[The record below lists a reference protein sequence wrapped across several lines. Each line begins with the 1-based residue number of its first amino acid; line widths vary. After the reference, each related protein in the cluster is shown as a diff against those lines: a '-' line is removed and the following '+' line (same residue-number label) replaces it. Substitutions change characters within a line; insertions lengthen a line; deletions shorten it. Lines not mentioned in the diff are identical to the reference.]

1 MNQKHSRHQGL
12 ILLIVL
18 GMLSLFSLL
27 AISFM
32 VITSQSRRANAG
44 RAGRD
49 FRGTAPEKL
58 LDDAIRPVLR
68 GTTDPSSFL
77 RGQSLLADLH
87 GSQEQPLRVRVRNT
101 MFGVTANLLPPNN
114 PQNYNQPITHNSTER
129 PLLLAGRFL
138 RIPIVMNNRPLGGEL
153 PRDNVDFPTTMN
165 PYPVIDPQSDLPIE
179 NDAWTSRVATFL
191 SGPLQGQSFR
201 IVRYIGFEFI
211 PAATPAPSLAQSY
224 SIVIDLQD
232 AAAGL
237 ATVGTTTRSIAEW
250 ASQLPIGSNQAAKR
264 GLFLCYGT
272 VPPSGTA
279 QLSDGYEILINA
291 TPLNSHG
298 VGINGNLNDPNG
310 VSRPDPIAPA
320 GSPIATA
327 VSSADI
333 NLLNIPTS
341 FQPNRTVPNTP
352 PLVPFGDADEDYDA
366 ADYQNWYLSH
376 SHAGATDS
384 SMIIPSFHRA
394 ALINYIVNAKNPR
407 DYEDGDLYVA
417 VMRILRAAGR
427 PLSVRLEDRS
437 VGLQIVTNP
446 DFDGGNQGQFTTL
459 GDERSTQLNV
469 IWDSQSSWQDPNN
482 RTGFTAFLD
491 WVRWL
496 TKGPWD
502 VDNDGN
508 GVYDGIW
515 IDPNLP
521 LITSREGKLL
531 KALVSYTIESLDSR
545 LDLNATG
552 NLQQTAAPNVY
563 DAPTDANYAIGPGQ
577 YIPQGFG
584 YGPADVSF
592 RHLFGIG
599 TAGQNAY
606 RAFLQDRYGGRMP
619 NASGVVQSETLPG
632 TGINDLRSQLNQ
644 RELRPG
650 PLGGVGYTHSALPA
664 VPPAVFGRLAIGV
677 DRLGNPI
684 LNNSGTPQVVN
695 EPYESGILSGGRGDT
710 LYSITEWERMTRLSN
725 WDRSSLPRRLNS
737 SIAAANLVTPRS
749 RHLRHIPAS
758 VSRNTGRQSTS
769 MYELVREMFAFN
781 PPRDASNNPITVP
794 LSYQAYRE
802 LFPIEFQQGRG
813 FNINR
818 VLGNGVDED
827 GDGNVDEIEEQLKNG
842 IDENNNGVVDEAA
855 ERDWTA
861 YQQRTIVS
869 NGSAPFLQNPA
880 EAPIPGQVVIG
891 GTAYHRGIFEGFLD
905 PTFEALATAALNG
918 GANTDSDGDGQ
929 RDIDTL
935 RYHFGAQSR
944 QLLARNLY
952 CLAMLVLPREL
963 YLSNV
968 NDPSGNPAPVTG
980 DDRARRIAQWAVNVV
995 DFRDADSAMTRF
1007 PYDPDP
1013 FTPKPNGA
1021 YWVPD
1026 PAAGEVVWGMEQ
1038 PDVILTESLATHDL
1052 RVRDTMNDSSGDTRS
1067 PTGDDDLDQVRTPE
1081 ASAFLELMALRTT
1094 SGANATNVPGV
1105 AGGTHVTI
1113 GGLNQLNLSA
1123 LSPAID
1129 VEMNSTTLSTQYPV
1143 YRVVFSRPETID
1155 RSSGNAQPHG
1165 HQPTNN
1171 PTINPQTPLGLQ
1183 EQAQQADRLTATYQ
1197 ISNDPN
1203 RQNGLAWDTNDL
1215 TELAP
1220 VEIDRVLIFAPWSS
1234 NLGIPDLPS
1243 TITPDQY
1250 ENRVYSNSSSAGI
1263 TLFGGQYL
1271 VVGPRET
1278 TFFGSRDL
1286 GPGNYEHNPN
1296 PHRIALGDSYGL
1308 TPALVSGDV
1317 TVFGT
1322 DQANTTPN
1330 VGVGRDSSYMRPI
1343 QAMIASQSAPWSAT
1357 VTGQGGQVYQRPER
1371 IGLNISAPY
1380 RDAYYPAPREV
1391 HDSSDTMDDALTG
1404 APGYASREAD
1414 AYYDFDA
1421 GVGTLPGAF
1430 DATRGPL
1437 SDPNLWPIRDSE
1449 SQTMPQEPGQGTVLN
1464 YCTAYLQRLADP
1476 ERPWHRDLNPYIT
1489 LDWIPMDLTVFN
1501 GEDTQPNPAPEFA
1514 FNSRQKTGA
1523 MADVAGGFLP
1533 LAGAGDRK
1541 TFLSYGTTEPQQSTP
1556 VVGSDAHFD
1565 VELPLDWNR
1574 GPASRPTQTDA
1585 AHFAT
1590 LGYLNSTFTLAGE
1603 TNGSTFANDYVGA
1616 PMDVPSS
1623 LFWLDRAYTN
1633 AAEMAWA
1640 PLSAPGQLM
1649 QEFAAPNGAPS
1660 SSTGPASAP
1669 TAPSDY
1675 VHLPNFMQPIAPQN
1689 GSNNQ
1694 LAPATLFDLV
1704 ETPSPWMDAE
1714 EFVSPSEIAL
1724 TSVNPNLQQQAI
1736 NYIFEPHRA
1745 PYNRLSNFTEPGR
1758 ININDVAEPAVWQG
1772 IVWNSLQHT
1781 ERENVLTSP
1790 GDWQRVLESRRGY
1803 LTAGGGNIPNANPLL
1818 HPEVPTQFAGV
1829 FKSTFAAG
1837 MVPPTRAAP
1846 LLDAAARDSAGN
1858 LQRPA
1863 GVTLLRPDATGAPL
1877 FRPADTAYASMTAR
1891 HPYMDYQPFTRLQNL
1906 VTTRSNVFSV
1916 RVTLGFFEYNSATGI
1931 GREYGIDEGTAQRHK
1946 AYYVIDRS
1954 IPVGYQ
1960 EGLDLN
1966 TEQCILM
1973 RRIIE

>member
-32 VITSQSRRANAG
+32 VVTSQSRRSNAG
-44 RAGRD
+44 RASRD

-114 PQNYNQPITHNSTER
+114 PQNYTQPITHNSAER

-138 RIPIVMNNRPLGGEL
+138 RIPIVMNNRSVASEL
-153 PRDNVDFPTTMN
+153 PRDNADFPTTTN
-165 PYPVIDPQSDLPIE
+165 PNPIIDPQWDLPFE

-201 IVRYIGFEFI
+201 IVRYIGFEFV
-211 PAATPAPSLAQSY
+211 PNGTPAISLAQSY

-250 ASQLPIGSNQAAKR
+250 ASQLPIGSNQVAKR
-264 GLFLCYGT
+264 GLFLCYGN
-272 VPPSGTA
+272 VPASGTA
-279 QLSDGYEILINA
+279 QLNGGYDILINA

-298 VGINGNLNDPNG
+298 MGITGNLANPSVLDTAL
-310 VSRPDPIAPA
+310 VSPDPAINAALSAADVNLRDMPA
-320 GSPIATA
+320 A
-327 VSSADI
+327 
-333 NLLNIPTS
+333 
-341 FQPNRTVPNTP
+341 FQPNRTNSAPITM
-352 PLVPFGDADEDYDA
+352 GDADEDYDA
-366 ADYQNWYLSH
+366 ADYQNLYLSH
-376 SHAGATDS
+376 SYAGATDS
-384 SMIIPSFHRA
+384 SMVIPSFHRA
-394 ALINYIVNAKNPR
+394 ALINYIVNAKDPAN
-407 DYEDGDLYVA
+407 YENGELYLA
-417 VMRILRAAGR
+417 VHRILRAAGR
-427 PLSVRLEDRS
+427 PLSVRVIDGS
-437 VGLQIVTNP
+437 IGDSNNQPATIITNP
-446 DFDGGNQGQFTTL
+446 DFDGGNQGQFTAA

-469 IWDSQSSWQDPNN
+469 VWQSATSWQDTDNP
-482 RTGFTAFLD
+482 TGVTAFLD

-502 VDNDGN
+502 VDNDGD

-531 KALVSYTIESLDSR
+531 KAMVSYTIESLDSK
-545 LDLNATG
+545 LDINATG
-552 NLQQTAAPNVY
+552 NLQQTADPAVY
-563 DAPTDANYAIGPGQ
+563 DAPTNANYAVGPGQ
-577 YIPQGFG
+577 HLPQGFG
-584 YGPADVSF
+584 YGPADTSL
-592 RHLFGIG
+592 RHLFG
-599 TAGQNAY
+599 AGNPGRAAY
-606 RAFLQDRYGGRMP
+606 NAFLQNRYSGRSP
-619 NASGVVQSETLPG
+619 NAPNETLPG
-632 TGINDLRSQLNQ
+632 IGINDVRSQLNQ
-644 RELRPG
+644 REIRPG
-650 PLGGVGYTHSALPA
+650 PLGGAGYTHSVLPA
-664 VPPAVFGRLAIGV
+664 VPPAVFGRLAIGI

-695 EPYESGILSGGRGDT
+695 EPYESGILSGGRGDA
-710 LYSITEWERMTRLSN
+710 LYSIAEWERMTRLSN

-737 SIAAANLVTPRS
+737 SIAAANVVTPRS

-781 PPRDASNNPITVP
+781 PPRDSSNMPIAGP

-802 LFPIEFQQGRG
+802 LFPLEFQQGRG

-818 VLGNGVDED
+818 MLGNGVDED

-855 ERDWTA
+855 ERDWTS
-861 YQQRTIVS
+861 YQQRSVVS
-869 NGSAPFLQNPA
+869 GGSAPFLQNASLAA
-880 EAPIPGQVVIG
+880 EAPIPGQIVIG
-891 GTAYHRGIFEGFLD
+891 GTAYNRGIFEGALD
-905 PTFEALATAALNG
+905 PTFEAMANAVLNG

-952 CLAMLVLPREL
+952 CLAMLILPDSL
-963 YLSNV
+963 HLSNY
-968 NDPSGNPAPVTG
+968 NDPSTGAPAPLTG
-980 DDRARRIAQWAVNVV
+980 DERARRLAQWAVNVV

-1013 FTPKPNGA
+1013 FRRPTTSDPFWQPN
-1021 YWVPD
+1021 
-1026 PAAGEVVWGMEQ
+1026 PAAGQVVWGMEQ
-1038 PDVILTESLATHDL
+1038 PDVVLTESLATHDL
-1052 RVRDTMNDSSGDTRS
+1052 RVRDTTNDSSSALRE
-1067 PTGDDDLDQVRTPE
+1067 PTGDDDLDQVRLPE
-1081 ASAFLELMALRTT
+1081 GSAFLELMALRTT

-1105 AGGTHVTI
+1105 AGGTHVTV

-1123 LSPAID
+1123 LTPAID
-1129 VEMNSTTLSTQYPV
+1129 VEINSTTLATQYPV
-1143 YRVVFSRPETID
+1143 YRVVFSSPTVVD
-1155 RSSGNAQPHG
+1155 RSTGNSAPHG
-1165 HQPTNN
+1165 RQLASP
-1171 PTINPQTPLGLQ
+1171 PPDPDPATPLGVQ
-1183 EQAQQADRLTATYQ
+1183 EQADRLTTTYQ

-1203 RQNGLAWDTNDL
+1203 RQNGLAWDESDL

-1220 VEIDRVLIFAPWSS
+1220 VEIDRVLIFAPWSN
-1234 NLGIPDLPS
+1234 NLGIPDLPAS
-1243 TITPDQY
+1243 ITPDQY
-1250 ENRVYSNSSSAGI
+1250 ENRVFSNSSSAGI

-1278 TFFGSRDL
+1278 TFFGSRNL
-1286 GPGNYEHNPN
+1286 GPGSFEHAPN
-1296 PHRIALGDSYGL
+1296 PHRIALADSYGL
-1308 TPALVSGDV
+1308 SPALVSGDV

-1330 VGVGRDSSYMRPI
+1330 VGVGRDLNYMRPI
-1343 QAMIASQSAPWSAT
+1343 QTMIAAQSAPWSAT
-1357 VTGQGGQVYQRPER
+1357 VTGQGGQVYQRPTE
-1371 IGLNISAPY
+1371 IGLNVSAPY

-1391 HDSSDTMDDALTG
+1391 HDSSDTMDDSVTG

-1421 GVGTLPGAF
+1421 GLGTLPGAF

-1437 SDPNLWPIRDSE
+1437 SDSNAWPIRDSE
-1449 SQTMPQEPGQGTVLN
+1449 SQVMPPEPGQGTMLN
-1464 YCTAYLQRLADP
+1464 YCTAFLQRLADP

-1489 LDWIPMDLTVFN
+1489 VDWIPMDLTVFN
-1501 GEDTQPNPAPEFA
+1501 GEDAQPNPAPEFA
-1514 FNSRQKTGA
+1514 FGTRQKTGA
-1523 MADVAGGFLP
+1523 MANVAGVFNP
-1533 LAGAGDRK
+1533 LAGVGDRK
-1541 TFLSYGTTEPQQSTP
+1541 TIQSYGTTEPQQSTH
-1556 VVGSDAHFD
+1556 VVGSNAHFD

-1603 TNGSTFANDYVGA
+1603 TAGSTFATDYVGA

-1623 LFWLDRAYTN
+1623 LLWLDRAYTN
-1633 AAEMAWA
+1633 AAEMAWV
-1640 PLSAPGQLM
+1640 PLSSPGQLM
-1649 QEFAAPNGAPS
+1649 QEFSAPNGPPS
-1660 SSTGPASAP
+1660 GATGPVANQR
-1669 TAPSDY
+1669 APSDL
-1675 VHLPNFMQPIAPQN
+1675 VHLKNFVQPVPAQD

-1704 ETPSPWMDAE
+1704 ETPSPWIDAE
-1714 EFVSPSEIAL
+1714 EFVSPGDIAL
-1724 TSVNPNLQQQAI
+1724 TPVNPNLLQQAV

-1745 PYNRLSNFTEPGR
+1745 PYNRLSSFTEPGR

-1772 IVWNSLQHT
+1772 IVWNSLDQT
-1781 ERENVLTSP
+1781 ERETVVASP
-1790 GDWQRVLESRRGY
+1790 REWARVLESRRGY
-1803 LTAGGGNIPNANPLL
+1803 VTSGGGNIPNANPLL
-1818 HPEVPTQFAGV
+1818 NPNVPSQFAGV

-1846 LLDAAARDSAGN
+1846 LLDGAARNASGG
-1858 LQRPA
+1858 LERPA
-1863 GVTLLRPDATGAPL
+1863 GVTLMRSDASGASI
-1877 FRPADTAYASMTAR
+1877 FRPEDTDYASMQAR
-1891 HPYMDYQPFTRLQNL
+1891 HPFMDYQPVTRLQNL

-1931 GREYGIDEGTAQRHK
+1931 GREYGIDEGTAKRHK
-1946 AYYVIDRS
+1946 AFYVIDRS